1 MPTQRTDRTARVR
14 GARWRRRLV
23 AVAAGLALMAAGR
36 AGAQASDATL
46 VMPFDRVGDDSALYW
61 LSEGAAILLADD
73 LNALGA
79 HALTRPERVDAFDLL
94 GLPTSASLSRAT
106 IIKVGEVLDASDV
119 VVGSVELQDNT
130 LTVHARRLDIDVGRL
145 RPDLVEQGP
154 VGDLF
159 QVFARL
165 ARRLVSPDAKVDDA
179 PPLEREYPPIEAFE
193 SYVKGLVSE
202 TPATEAR
209 FLERA
214 IYLHPK
220 YDRARLA
227 LWEVRSEQGNHQA
240 ALEAVRGVPDD
251 SPFARRGRFAA
262 ALSLLDLGRYD
273 EAFAALEALDHQQQG
288 AALLNDLG
296 VVQLRRGGAAAA
308 TSEGTPTYFFTKAAD
323 AEPGAADYA
332 FNAGYAYARARDMKA
347 ALYWLREVVR
357 RDPADADAHYV
368 LGVALEATGRRVE
381 GAREKTLA
389 SQLAARYA
397 TEAASASDAVP
408 PGLERVMRRLETPR
422 AARLDAALV
431 GGVQRE
437 QQDLATF
444 HLERGRRDVEA
455 GQDRAAIPELR
466 RAIYLSPYLAEAHLL
481 LGRVYL
487 RAGRAREAIDAFKIA
502 IWSQETADA
511 HVALAEAYLQTD
523 DVPAARREVARAL
536 ALDPASADARTL
548 RDEVNR
554 RGGTGGGRVP

>member
-1 MPTQRTDRTARVR
+1 MSTRSSGRTAPAGR
-14 GARWRRRLV
+14 ARWWRRV
-23 AVAAGLALMAAGR
+23 AAAAAGLALVAAGR
-36 AGAQASDATL
+36 AGAQTSDATL

-119 VVGSVELQDNT
+119 VVGSVDLQDNT
-130 LTVHARRLDIDVGRL
+130 LTVHARRLDIDAGRL

-154 VGDLF
+154 LGDLF
-159 QVFARL
+159 KVFERL
-165 ARRLVSPDAKVDDA
+165 ARRLVSPDATADDA
-179 PPLEREYPPIEAFE
+179 PPLERVYPPIEAFE

-240 ALEAVRGVPDD
+240 ALAAARGVPDD
-251 SPFARRGRFAA
+251 SPFARRARFDA
-262 ALSLLDLGRYD
+262 ALSLVDLGRSD
-273 EAFAALEALDHQQQG
+273 EAFGALKALDDEQQG

-296 VVQLRRGGAAAA
+296 VVQLRRGGASPPA
-308 TSEGTPTYFFTKAAD
+308 SDGTPTYFFTRAAD

-332 FNAGYAYARARDMKA
+332 FNAGYAYARAHDMKA

-368 LGVALEATGRRVE
+368 LGIALQATRRGVE

-389 SQLAARYA
+389 SQLASRY
-397 TEAASASDAVP
+397 ASDAARASDEVP
-408 PGLERVMRRLETPR
+408 AGLERVMRRLETPR
-422 AARLDAALV
+422 AARLDAARV

-437 QQDLATF
+437 QEDLATF

-455 GQDRAAIPELR
+455 EQDRAAIPELR

-487 RAGRAREAIDAFKIA
+487 RAGRVREAIDAFKIA

-523 DVPAARREVARAL
+523 DVAAARREVERAL
-536 ALDPASADARTL
+536 ALDPTSADARKL
-548 RDEVNR
+548 RADLDR
-554 RGGTGGGRVP
+554 RGGGGGGRVP

>member
-1 MPTQRTDRTARVR
+1 MSRATSERSARAR
-14 GARWRRRLV
+14 GARCRRRLLA
-23 AVAAGLALMAAGR
+23 AVVGLVLLAAGR
-36 AGAQASDATL
+36 AGAQSADATL
-46 VMPFDRVGDDSALYW
+46 VMPFDRVGDDSAVYW
-61 LSEGAAILLADD
+61 LSEGASILLADD

-119 VVGSVELQDNT
+119 VVGSVGLQDGT
-130 LTVHARRLDIDVGRL
+130 LTAHARRLDIERGRL
-145 RPDLVEQGP
+145 GPDLVERGP
-154 VGDLF
+154 VADLF
-159 QVFARL
+159 KVFERL

-179 PPLEREYPPIEAFE
+179 PPLERDYPPIEAFE

-214 IYLHPK
+214 IYLHPT

-227 LWEVRSEQGNHQA
+227 LWEVRSEQGTYQA
-240 ALEAVRGVPDD
+240 ALEAVRGVPGD
-251 SPFARRGRFAA
+251 SPFARRARFAA
-262 ALSLLDLGRYD
+262 ALSYVDLGRYD
-273 EAFAALEALDHQQQG
+273 EAFAALKTLDDAQQA

-296 VVQLRRGGAAAA
+296 VVELRRGPKAPAADGA
-308 TSEGTPTYFFTKAAD
+308 PTFFFTKAAD
-323 AEPGAADYA
+323 AEPGATDYA
-332 FNAGYAYARARDMKA
+332 FNAGYAYARAGDMKS

-368 LGVALEATGRRVE
+368 LGLALVGTGRQAE
-381 GAREKTLA
+381 GAREKLLA

-397 TEAASASDAVP
+397 SDAARAASDVP
-408 PGLERVMRRLETPR
+408 AGLERLMRRLETPR
-422 AARLDAALV
+422 AARLDQALL
-431 GGVQRE
+431 GGVQQE

-444 HLERGRRDVEA
+444 HLERGRRDVAAE
-455 GQDRAAIPELR
+455 QDRAAIPELR

-487 RAGRAREAIDAFKIA
+487 RAGRAREAIDELKIA
-502 IWSQETADA
+502 IWSQETPEA
-511 HVALAEAYLQTD
+511 HVALGEAYLQTG
-523 DVPAARREVARAL
+523 DVAAAGREADRAL
-536 ALDPASADARTL
+536 ALDPASASARAL
-548 RDEVNR
+548 RDTIDR
-554 RGGTGGGRVP
+554 RGSGGEGGVP